1 MICLG
6 VVFSI
11 WIFLFAFLNG
21 WPLDGDVAVTISWA
35 FAERR
40 CRGRSPCNV
49 GPAASIPARI
59 NIAVNY
65 ASQFLFPPDFF
76 MVSISHTYVWCTVFW
91 YAPAPPPTSCNFGRF
106 LYLIFLW
113 QELAVGLLGLLG
125 KWWLGRER
133 LRIEKSKSRI
143 DGWKPFGWFE
153 KVATGLTNFSISL
166 TRIRWLEGKK

>member
-11 WIFLFAFLNG
+11 WIFLFAFLYG

-65 ASQFLFPPDFF
+65 ALQFLSPLIF
-76 MVSISHTYVWCTVFW
+76 SWCVYFTHLRVM
-91 YAPAPPPTSCNFGRF
+91 YCILVYPSPPPTSCNFGPFVSDFFVAGIGCGFVR
-106 LYLIFLW
+106 L
-113 QELAVGLLGLLG
+113 VGQMVTRPWTSSNWE
-125 KWWLGRER
+125 KKKQNRWLKTVW
-133 LRIEKSKSRI
+133 LVWKSSY
-143 DGWKPFGWFE
+143 WVNAFGWLPSYLQGS
-153 KVATGLTNFSISL
+153 T
-166 TRIRWLEGKK
+166 